1 MRMEIYYFK
10 RSKCQNEMS
19 RKVSSFTTKR
29 YQVLQQNIRKP
40 ILNDDNISVGE
51 IHLLIENQSF
61 CECYKE
67 DCAAWDK
74 ENNICRKM
82 SN

>member
-1 MRMEIYYFK
+1 M
-10 RSKCQNEMS
+10 KCPE
-19 RKVSSFTTKR
+19 R
-29 YQVLQQNIRKP
+29 YQILQHNIRKP
-40 ILNDDNISVGE
+40 ILNDDNIAVGDY
-51 IHLLIENQSF
+51 HLLIENQSF